1 MRNAVLKSI
10 SHNISIWLSFVYRKT
25 MRIWEMQVKNR
36 RQEKVCVSNLNFAFF
51 KKEQKG
57 KEQKERDKSRNP
69 ARAIYCI
76 PTEQNSFS
84 VVIHT

>member
-1 MRNAVLKSI
+1 
-10 SHNISIWLSFVYRKT
+10 
-25 MRIWEMQVKNR
+25 MQVKNR
-36 RQEKVCVSNLNFAFF
+36 RQEKVCVSKLNSVFF

-69 ARAIYCI
+69 IGSIYRI
-76 PTEQNSFS
+76 PNEQNSSS

>member
-1 MRNAVLKSI
+1 
-10 SHNISIWLSFVYRKT
+10 
-25 MRIWEMQVKNR
+25 MQVKNR

-69 ARAIYCI
+69 AGAIYCI

-84 VVIHT
+84 VVINIYHSIHNKSQYHGEEYFSVR

>member
-1 MRNAVLKSI
+1 
-10 SHNISIWLSFVYRKT
+10 
-25 MRIWEMQVKNR
+25 MQVKNR
-36 RQEKVCVSNLNFAFF
+36 RQEKVFVSNLNFAFF

-69 ARAIYCI
+69 AGAIYCI

-84 VVIHT
+84 VVIHIYHSIHNKSQYHGEEYFSVR

>member
-1 MRNAVLKSI
+1 DIPLSI
-10 SHNISIWLSFVYRKT
+10 NLSMSFT
-25 MRIWEMQVKNR
+25 STEFEEEPNR

-69 ARAIYCI
+69 AGAIYCI

>member
-1 MRNAVLKSI
+1 
-10 SHNISIWLSFVYRKT
+10 
-25 MRIWEMQVKNR
+25 MQVKNR

-69 ARAIYCI
+69 AGAIYCI

-84 VVIHT
+84 VVIHIYHSIHNKSQYHGEKYFSVR

>member
-1 MRNAVLKSI
+1 
-10 SHNISIWLSFVYRKT
+10 
-25 MRIWEMQVKNR
+25 MQVKNR
-36 RQEKVCVSNLNFAFF
+36 RQEKVCVSKLHSAFF

-69 ARAIYCI
+69 IGSIYRI
-76 PTEQNSFS
+76 PNEQNSSS

>member
-1 MRNAVLKSI
+1 
-10 SHNISIWLSFVYRKT
+10 
-25 MRIWEMQVKNR
+25 MQVKNR

-57 KEQKERDKSRNP
+57 KEQKERDKSRNSIGS
-69 ARAIYCI
+69 IYRI
-76 PTEQNSFS
+76 PNEQNSSS

>member
-1 MRNAVLKSI
+1 
-10 SHNISIWLSFVYRKT
+10 
-25 MRIWEMQVKNR
+25 MQVKNR
-36 RQEKVCVSNLNFAFF
+36 RQEKVCVSKLNSAFF

-69 ARAIYCI
+69 AGAIYCI

-84 VVIHT
+84 VVIHIYHSIHNKSQYHGEEYFSVR